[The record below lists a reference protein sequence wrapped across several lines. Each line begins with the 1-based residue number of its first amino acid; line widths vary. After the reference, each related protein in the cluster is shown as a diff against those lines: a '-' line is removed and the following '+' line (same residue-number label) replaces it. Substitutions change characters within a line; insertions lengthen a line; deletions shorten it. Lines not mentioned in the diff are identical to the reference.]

1 MTVKNALIIGCG
13 SLYGKDLSQSLQNK
27 GYAIYGISGTTT
39 PDQNILTVDW
49 NACVISDFEKF
60 LRKLPC
66 IDLIVFN
73 QNSPALTDNYNKL
86 NSLDIFEV
94 WKRAKKWSQSHYV
107 NCILPTH
114 LLHTLVLINKVN
126 NHTCITWMLSNSMFG
141 KDQLSP
147 VDYVGQKYQNYI
159 MMKTL
164 ALNNPQIFIGINP
177 GKIDATNSVKKAK
190 NLADFLFNNN
200 KDYSGKLFSQTD
212 DSIVDNKLNFVV

>member
-13 SLYGKDLSQSLQNK
+13 SLYGKDLSESLQNK
-27 GYAIYGISGTTT
+27 SYNIYGISSTAM
-39 PDQNILTVDW
+39 PDLNVLTVDW
-49 NACVISDFEKF
+49 NTCNIPDFEKF

-73 QNSPALTDNYNKL
+73 QNSPALTDDYNKL
-86 NSLDIFEV
+86 SSVDIFEV

-114 LLHTLVLINKVN
+114 LLHTLVSTNKVSN
-126 NHTCITWMLSNSMFG
+126 QTCIVWMLSNSMFG
-141 KDQLSP
+141 KTQMSP

-177 GKIDATNSVKKAK
+177 GKIDVTNSVKKAK
-190 NLADFLFNNN
+190 DLADFLFNNN
-200 KDYSGKLFSQTD
+200 KEYSGKLFSQTD
-212 DSIVDNKLNFVV
+212 NGIVEHEPG